1 MKKVKKVRLI
11 KPLPLTAEGF
21 LPYGDVIEVDPD
33 GEQKQINHGQTIR
46 YNDLARLQLTAD
58 GGVPSVNIFRSIPL
72 PRPVM
77 IKQMERHPLSSQLFF
92 PLGDNPYLV
101 VVAPQGEFDPQ
112 DIRAF
117 VAQPNQGVNYHSGV
131 WHHYSLALNEPSDFL
146 VIDRLGPG
154 ERGNENCDEIAI
166 GADNMVCVGY

>member
-1 MKKVKKVRLI
+1 
-11 KPLPLTAEGF
+11 
-21 LPYGDVIEVDPD
+21 
-33 GEQKQINHGQTIR
+33 
-46 YNDLARLQLTAD
+46 
-58 GGVPSVNIFRSIPL
+58 
-72 PRPVM
+72 
-77 IKQMERHPLSSQLFF
+77 MERHPLSSQLFF

-117 VAQPNQGVNYHSGV
+117 VAQPNQGVNYHPGV

-146 VIDRLGPG
+146 VIDRLSPG